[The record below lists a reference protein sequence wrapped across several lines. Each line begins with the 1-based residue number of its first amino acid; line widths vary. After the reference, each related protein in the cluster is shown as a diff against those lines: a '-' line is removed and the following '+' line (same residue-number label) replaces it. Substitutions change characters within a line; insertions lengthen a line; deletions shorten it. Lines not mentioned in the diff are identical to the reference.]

1 MSNLQ
6 LKIYFPNAK
15 LLFTAKHLEV
25 VLLASSFYSSSCWV
39 SPDRI
44 PGFLCCWI
52 MQQHHKHYGWIVFV
66 LVENIMLIV
75 DEMKAKEADVQAN
88 QKMYILALLNWWNWF
103 KRLWQTLKYKRL
115 MKLGTSVLQR
125 DWVLKMVCL
134 KYKINSR
141 LSIKVPN
148 TWGSYFRERS
158 AWRYTWWFL
167 GSFFRATW
175 GILRFSGWEGA
186 SRWGQAATEQWI
198 LLSVSYQT
206 AVFHLHYQPICC
218 SFLFFPVCLLAS
230 KELL

>member
-1 MSNLQ
+1 MKWKPKRPMYKPTKKCTSWHSLIDEIG
-6 LKIYFPNAK
+6 LK
-15 LLFTAKHLEV
+15 
-25 VLLASSFYSSSCWV
+25 
-39 SPDRI
+39 
-44 PGFLCCWI
+44 GFGRLW
-52 MQQHHKHYGWIVFV
+52 
-66 LVENIMLIV
+66 NIR
-75 DEMKAKEADVQAN
+75 D
-88 QKMYILALLNWWNWF
+88 WWNLEHPCC
-103 KRLWQTLKYKRL
+103 K
-115 MKLGTSVLQR
+115 R

-158 AWRYTWWFL
+158 AWHYTWWFL